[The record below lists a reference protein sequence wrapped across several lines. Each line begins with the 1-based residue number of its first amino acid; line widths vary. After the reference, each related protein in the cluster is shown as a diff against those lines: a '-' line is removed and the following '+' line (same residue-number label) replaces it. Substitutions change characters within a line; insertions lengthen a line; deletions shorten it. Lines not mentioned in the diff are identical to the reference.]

1 MRFGVG
7 YAGTESLKNSK
18 LINYQ
23 ELLSNLRKTE
33 ATSPRV
39 FAIDG
44 VAGSGKTTLA
54 SQLQLDLPGS
64 QVVHMDDLYSGWK
77 DPLSQDLIRRVC
89 DEILNP
95 FLKGHEVIYRKFNWH
110 QGVFDETIRIAPTQT
125 LLLEGVGAGQSAFRK
140 TLSRIIWVEID
151 PESGFKRV
159 IARDGEKVKTE
170 MLNFLKDQ
178 NKHFSAELT
187 DKAADYTI
195 SGVP

>member
-7 YAGTESLKNSK
+7 CAGTESLKNSK

-23 ELLSNLRKTE
+23 ELLSNLRKIET
-33 ATSPRV
+33 TSPRV

-95 FLKGHEVIYRKFNWH
+95 FLKGNEVIYRKFNWH

-125 LLLEGVGAGQSAFRK
+125 FLLEGVGAGQSAFRK

>member
-23 ELLSNLRKTE
+23 ELLNNLRKIE

-77 DPLSQDLIRRVC
+77 DPLSQDLIKRVC

>member
-1 MRFGVG
+1 LRFGVG

-23 ELLSNLRKTE
+23 ELLSNLRKIET
-33 ATSPRV
+33 TSPRV

-77 DPLSQDLIRRVC
+77 DPLSQDLIIRVC

-110 QGVFDETIRIAPTQT
+110 QGVFDETIRISPTQT

>member
-23 ELLSNLRKTE
+23 ELLNNLRKIET
-33 ATSPRV
+33 TSPRV

-77 DPLSQDLIRRVC
+77 DPLSQDLTRRVC
-89 DEILNP
+89 DEILNL
-95 FLKGHEVIYRKFNWH
+95 FLNGHEVIYRKFNWH

>member
-1 MRFGVG
+1 
-7 YAGTESLKNSK
+7 
-18 LINYQ
+18 
-23 ELLSNLRKTE
+23 
-33 ATSPRV
+33 
-39 FAIDG
+39 
-44 VAGSGKTTLA
+44 
-54 SQLQLDLPGS
+54 
-64 QVVHMDDLYSGWK
+64 MDDLYSGWK
-77 DPLSQDLIRRVC
+77 DPLSQDLTRRVC

-95 FLKGHEVIYRKFNWH
+95 FLNSHEVIYRKFNWH